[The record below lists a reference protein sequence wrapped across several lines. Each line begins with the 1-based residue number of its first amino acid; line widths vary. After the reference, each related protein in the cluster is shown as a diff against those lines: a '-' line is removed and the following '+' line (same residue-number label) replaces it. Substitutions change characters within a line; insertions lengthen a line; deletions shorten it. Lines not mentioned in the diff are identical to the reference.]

1 MAKKQVI
8 VSGIQPTG
16 NLHIG
21 NYLGAVKN
29 WVELQNSGKYE
40 CYFFIADLHSLTGNR
55 APEERRLQILRTASE
70 LLAAGID
77 PSKSTFFVQSHVPE
91 HAELGWIFNCVTPL
105 GELKRMT
112 QFKEKSG
119 LRYFQQNKG
128 RIIFEQFKQFEDEDE
143 ETRTKIYEHFQS
155 SFLDALEKIENQTN
169 VGLLT
174 YPILQAADIL
184 LYHATHIP
192 VGHDQVQHVELTRD
206 IARWFNNNYEKFFPE
221 VKHVLTQTP
230 KIMSLL
236 EPTKKMSKSLGEGH
250 VIELADSPEVILKK
264 LKKAVTA
271 TEGGAG
277 SPGVKNLLG
286 LLKIFGDKKA
296 HAEFVKA
303 EKNGSIRYGDL
314 KSALAE
320 AIGNHFADFRTRRAE
335 LMDGH
340 DEVAELLAE
349 GMEKAKAVAETTM
362 EDVRKM
368 VGIR

>member
-1 MAKKQVI
+1 MAKKQII

-29 WVELQNSGKYE
+29 WVDLQNSGTYE

-55 APEERRLQILRTASE
+55 APEERRAQILRTASE

-77 PSKSTFFVQSHVPE
+77 PKKSTFFVQSHVPE
-91 HAELGWIFNCVTPL
+91 HTELGWIFSCVTQL

-112 QFKEKSG
+112 QFKDKSG
-119 LRYFQQNKG
+119 LRDKVKSHLEWARQLNYQG
-128 RIIFEQFKQFEDEDE
+128 E
-143 ETRTKIYEHFQS
+143 EVE
-155 SFLDALEKIENQTN
+155 EKIIEHVQDLIERVENQTN

-174 YPILQAADIL
+174 YPVLQAADIL

-192 VGHDQVQHVELTRD
+192 VGQDQVQHVELTRD
-206 IARWFNNNYEKFFPE
+206 IARWFNNKYEKFFPE

-277 SPGVKNLLG
+277 SPGVENLLG
-286 LLKIFGDKKA
+286 LLKIFGDKKV

-303 EKNGSIRYGDL
+303 EKDGSIRYGDL
-314 KSALAE
+314 KSTLAE
-320 AIGNHFADFRTRRAE
+320 TIGNHFADFRERRAE

-340 DEVAELLAE
+340 DEVAEILTQ
-349 GMEKAKAVAETTM
+349 GMERAKIIAESTM
-362 EDVRKM
+362 SRVRSI